1 MCVCVNEFVF
11 IDHKEIEHNHPKCLS
26 CTDTVATLKVCELG
40 HYLLCYW

>member
-11 IDHKEIEHNHPKCLS
+11 IDHKEIEHNHPKFLS